1 MLSAHLR
8 SAAATLGDR
17 SALTANMRLATSA
30 NEAYTASLAVSE
42 LLGLKECGGGSGQ
55 DEVHGRGAGRV
66 GGYRAKLPGLHR
78 GRGLVASPPSHPNSV
93 GERSLRR
100 ATLEQPPWP
109 TCLVGASRVGCAP
122 QVKGRPVMDGGCFPP

>member
-55 DEVHGRGAGRV
+55 DEVHGRGARRV
-66 GGYRAKLPGLHR
+66 GGTGLSCL
-78 GRGLVASPPSHPNSV
+78 GCTVVVVSSPP
-93 GERSLRR
+93 RLR
-100 ATLEQPPWP
+100 TL
-109 TCLVGASRVGCAP
+109 TASENAL
-122 QVKGRPVMDGGCFPP
+122 